1 MKFYDVALGQETFKV
16 VNAEMFLWSLP
27 TSMIFCST
35 SSENGDTY
43 LELNL
48 IQMNKK
54 TSNSIVQIDVKEA
67 ESVVIS
73 KIKLDR

>member
-1 MKFYDVALGQETFKV
+1 
-16 VNAEMFLWSLP
+16 
-27 TSMIFCST
+27 MIFCST